1 MVEFWEALGVM
12 LISTLKHTLV
22 GVPSGF
28 AAGFSMLEVIL
39 YTAIG
44 GIASVSFF
52 MYFASTVKKA
62 YLWYLAK
69 RGKTPRKFTK
79 TNRFIVCVKQRFGLY
94 GLAFITPPL
103 ISIPIGAMITA
114 SIYKNKTRAFAFL
127 VGGVLFWSVLGSCIV
142 GPIAKLIAGN

>member
-1 MVEFWEALGVM
+1 MAEFWEALGVM

-22 GVPSGF
+22 GVPTGF
-28 AAGFSMLEVIL
+28 AAGFGMLEVIL

-44 GIASVSFF
+44 GVSGVFFF
-52 MYFASTVKKA
+52 MYFASTAKKA
-62 YLWYLAK
+62 YLWYLKK
-69 RGKTPRKFTK
+69 RGIQPRKFTK
-79 TNRFIVCVKQRFGLY
+79 TNRFIVRVKQRFGLY

-103 ISIPIGAMITA
+103 ISVPVGAIIAAT
-114 SIYKNKTRAFAFL
+114 IYKNKTRAFAFL